1 MIAALVLAVNP
12 ILAGAG
18 QIAAIVICL
27 FAFVFIVITVSIHL
41 IMSFF
46 TSWLDEKLELIKVF
60 RPYVDSVNT
69 SSSAAERGIEPATTE
84 RPMARMAAQ
93 IPLRVNAADKKVEH
107 VSDNV
112 VGKVI
117 EFRARTLQV
126 KQVAKA
132 FFLPGLTHKVK
143 EPTVTLGDNGTQ
155 FVSPGYQALIN
166 ERPEV
171 VPGPE
176 QESPRQIP
184 NVPREQVMRG
194 QG

>member
-1 MIAALVLAVNP
+1 MIAALVFAVNP

-27 FAFVFIVITVSIHL
+27 FAFVFIVITVGIHL
-41 IMSFF
+41 AMSFF

-69 SSSAAERGIEPATTE
+69 SSSAAERGIEPAATE
-84 RPMARMAAQ
+84 QPMARMVAQ
-93 IPLRVNAADKKVEH
+93 IPLRVNAADKKVEQ

-126 KQVAKA
+126 KQIAKA
-132 FFLPGLTHKVK
+132 FFLPGLTYKAK
-143 EPTVTLGDNGTQ
+143 KPTSTLDDNGKQ
-155 FVSPGYQALIN
+155 FASPGYQAIIN

-171 VPGPE
+171 VPGPG
-176 QESPRQIP
+176 QESPRQTP
-184 NVPREQVMRG
+184 NVRREQVMRG